1 MDQLNHIMLIIGLL
15 LSCSIFASRISS
27 IMGLPVLLLFLI
39 LGMMCG
45 ENGIILGIQFSNY
58 HLAFYI
64 ANLALAIIIFDGGC
78 QTSFFTFKTASKPAI
93 ILSTLGVLITTLI
106 VGGAVYYIFK
116 MSFFES
122 LLVGC
127 MIGSTDAGA
136 VFSLLGSNGVSLKNK
151 VQGPLEIES
160 ATNDP
165 MAIFLTIT
173 VIEII
178 KATVNSNDVTA
189 SETFTI
195 SNALLFFIK
204 QFSFGIVF
212 GIVFGY
218 LGRMLLN
225 AINIP
230 NGLYSLLVLGVAFT
244 GFAITSSMDGSGF
257 LAIFIIGMIIS
268 NTNMRQLLYIRPVQD
283 GLTWLSQICL
293 FLMLGLLVEPPKL
306 IEHTVDGLIVACVMA
321 FFARPVAVFL
331 CLKLLFKFSTRE
343 LLFISWVG
351 LRGSVPIVLAIYPIM
366 NDIPNGDIFFNIA
379 FVVVIFSL
387 LVQGATILPVA
398 KFFDVY
404 APSSTTPV
412 SKGQMG
418 ITIDDDYEIFN
429 YEIKHKTCQDQL
441 LSEIKFPNRT
451 MVASVFRK
459 SQILH
464 PVSRLKLKKGDI
476 ISIIGHSDDELLLN
490 AIFNG
495 DTPVKKVHY
504 PYNGDILLSGEANMT
519 EIAEKYDLV
528 ITSKEQDLNLGDFLS
543 YHLGGIPTV
552 GERLTVIDC
561 RFTICEVFGSQII
574 KVGFEK
580 LENNI

>member
-39 LGMMCG
+39 LGMLFG
-45 ENGIILGIQFSNY
+45 ENGFLLEIQFSNY
-58 HLAFYI
+58 NLAFYI
-64 ANLALAIIIFDGGC
+64 ANLALAVIIFDGGC
-78 QTSFFTFKTASKPAI
+78 QTSYFTFKTSSKPAI
-93 ILSTLGVLITTLI
+93 ILSTFGVLITTLI
-106 VGGAVYYIFK
+106 VGALVYYIFK

-178 KATVNSNDVTA
+178 KSGVSTSAGGP
-189 SETFTI
+189 ETFTM
-195 SNALLFFIK
+195 SNALLFFLK

-212 GIVFGY
+212 GILFGY

-225 AINIP
+225 AISIP

-244 GFAITSSMDGSGF
+244 GFAITSAMDGSGF
-257 LAIFIIGMIIS
+257 LAIFIIGMIIG
-268 NTNMRQLLYIRPVQD
+268 NTTLKQLRYIRPVQD

-293 FLMLGLLVEPPKL
+293 FLMLGLLVEPPNLL
-306 IEHTVDGLIVACVMA
+306 IHAVDGLIVACIMA
-321 FFARPVAVFL
+321 FLARPVAVFL

-366 NDIPNGDIFFNIA
+366 NEIPHADLFFNTA

-404 APSSTTPV
+404 APSSTAPV

-429 YEIKHKTCQDQL
+429 YEVKHKSCQDQL

-451 MVASVFRK
+451 MVVSVFRK
-459 SQILH
+459 SMILH
-464 PVSRLKLKKGDI
+464 PVSRMKLKKGDI

-490 AIFNG
+490 TIFNS
-495 DTPVKKVHY
+495 DTPIKKVHY
-504 PYNGDILLSGEANMT
+504 PYSGDILLSGEADMT
-519 EIAEKYDLV
+519 EIAEKYGLV
-528 ITSKEQDLNLGDFLS
+528 ITSKEQLLTLGDFLS

-552 GERLTVIDC
+552 GDRLTVIDC